1 MSEIQNNFGQII
13 KEEMSKPISS
23 RQKRKNNYFYSDKTK
38 FSLYNN
44 PLNIKTQFN
53 PNESKNYLTK
63 NETSFNI
70 IELNSHYNY
79 QTSIDLLNKTNSQK
93 NIYIKKNTQR
103 HNSDQDLNK
112 NFLSKIINTQRTHSN
127 SRNNNN
133 KNLLKYKDFKII
145 EESNESSN
153 NKQNIININLI
164 KEKNNYIENNI
175 INQIYINKNNNK
187 TKTDFLQLKQTIN
200 KSEDNQDQL
209 NLTERNSI
217 KRRINYVYHYSTNND
232 SNRYQTSYQEKDKEK
247 EPKNIRANLIKKVN
261 NLPKLIKEYKDKNKY
276 NEILVIK
283 IQSAIRGY
291 LLNKRLDKILRNY
304 INIKEANIIIKR
316 FYKRKIFKIIF
327 CKKQIKR
334 YVHQNIYYLKKRN
347 YSKNKIC
354 SINNNNKN
362 ENIHL
367 QIKISELI
375 KEKNELQ
382 TNYKNLKEFMDRY
395 KQLITE
401 KAQMLQEIDKLR
413 KINNRLLKMQRENR
427 EKNNIYKIQ
436 KQNNLT
442 IISHNISNQNKES
455 KKYQNINSFLI
466 SGKKSKDNKFE
477 ISDNKNELKKYR
489 LKYLIKIKENKVN
502 NILYKYFFKFYY
514 NCLINSKNLIENK
527 KPKINVI
534 NRRYNN
540 FDNNQN
546 NALPYISIKTLSDNS
561 SVFNDAKGKNLNIIT
576 SFNINDEENKK
587 K

>member
-13 KEEMSKPISS
+13 KEEMNKPISS

-79 QTSIDLLNKTNSQK
+79 QTSIDLLNKNNSQK

-261 NLPKLIKEYKDKNKY
+261 NLPKVIKEYKDKNKY

-327 CKKQIKR
+327 RKKQIKR

-347 YSKNKIC
+347 YSKNKIY
-354 SINNNNKN
+354 SKNNNNKN

-413 KINNRLLKMQRENR
+413 KINNRLLKMQRESR
-427 EKNNIYKIQ
+427 EKNSIYKIQ

>member
-13 KEEMSKPISS
+13 NEEMSKPISS

-354 SINNNNKN
+354 SKNNNNKN

-413 KINNRLLKMQRENR
+413 KINNRLLKMQRESR
-427 EKNNIYKIQ
+427 EKNSIYKIQ